1 MERSKGIF
9 LSLILCISVI
19 VPGFGMKYQIKLLN
33 TPTITINGE
42 KAKVGDWF
50 DDKAVITWDNEKQA
64 MKVLS
69 EDNHIYTLSAKT
81 YKNNKANTFL
91 DYIVAVK
98 PMIARGNASIKER
111 LEELQYA
118 GCVLMDSLYLDFSDT
133 EIPADDIL
141 TGEII
146 DFDGNPF
153 TFGFIKNGN
162 YLVMSRDSLLP
173 IIEKIEGDVIEIS
186 IYNNGKKVIEGFEI
200 EISK

>member
-42 KAKVGDWF
+42 KSKVGDWF
-50 DDKAVITWDNEKQA
+50 DDKSIITWDNDKQA

-81 YKNNKANTFL
+81 YKNTKANTFL

-98 PMIARGNASIKER
+98 PMIVRGNASIKER

-118 GCVLMDSLYLDFSDT
+118 GCVLMDTLYLDFSET
-133 EIPADDIL
+133 EIEEVDRI

-146 DFDGNPF
+146 DSEGNPF
-153 TFGFIKNGN
+153 TFGFIKEGD
-162 YLVMSRDSLLP
+162 YLVMSRDSLLSV
-173 IIEKIEGDVIEIS
+173 IDKIEDEIIEIS
-186 IYNNGKKVIEGFEI
+186 IYNNGEKVMEGFEI
-200 EISK
+200 EVVE

>member
-1 MERSKGIF
+1 MR
-9 LSLILCISVI
+9 
-19 VPGFGMKYQIKLLN
+19 YQIKLLN

-81 YKNNKANTFL
+81 YKNTKANTFL

-98 PMIARGNASIKER
+98 PMIARGSSSLKER
-111 LEELQYA
+111 FEELQYG
-118 GCVLMDSLYLDFSDT
+118 GCVLMDSLYLDLSDT
-133 EIPADDIL
+133 DLSEEDVL

-146 DFDGNPF
+146 DSTGHPF
-153 TFGFIKNGN
+153 TFEFIKEGD
-162 YLVMSRDSLLP
+162 YIVLLREHLIP
-173 IIEKIEGDVIEIS
+173 IIDKIDGEVMEIS
-186 IYNNGKKVIEGFEI
+186 IFHNGEKVIEGFEI
-200 EISK
+200 DVAENLSTTI

>member
-1 MERSKGIF
+1 MERFKGIF

-42 KAKVGDWF
+42 KSKVGDWF
-50 DDKAVITWDNEKQA
+50 DDKSIIIWDNDKQA

-81 YKNNKANTFL
+81 YKSAKANTFL

-98 PMIARGNASIKER
+98 PMIARGDASVKER
-111 LEELQYA
+111 LEELQYG
-118 GCVLMDSLYLDFSDT
+118 GCVLMDSIYLDFSDT
-133 EIPADDIL
+133 DLSEENIM

-146 DFDGNPF
+146 DSIGHSF
-153 TFGFIKNGN
+153 TFEFIKEDE
-162 YLVMSRDSLLP
+162 YLVLPRKSLLP
-173 IIEKIEGDVIEIS
+173 IIDKIEGEIIEIS
-186 IYNNGKKVIEGFEI
+186 IFNNGEKVMGEFEI
-200 EISK
+200 ELVE